1 MAALRIAAGRDTRLP
16 MQIETSQL
24 RIVAPRSQ
32 LNFLDI
38 QSVTL
43 ARPLTPIQ
51 TYGHL
56 SGWMAQRFG
65 WAFRVRDA
73 LSAPFGVRPIRGFSG
88 RTPAAATEGEKLDF
102 FLVEQATPEVLVL
115 TERDRHQDVMT
126 CIACSGGHVTITSS
140 VVTHNG
146 FGRLY
151 MAVVGPTHRVIIRRS
166 LARLKDQANT

>member
-1 MAALRIAAGRDTRLP
+1 

-43 ARPLTPIQ
+43 AEPLSPIQ

-88 RTPAAATEGEKLDF
+88 RKPVAATEGERLDF
-102 FLVEQATPEVLVL
+102 FLVEKATPDVLVL
-115 TERDRHQDVMT
+115 TGRDRHLDVMT
-126 CIACSGGHVTITSS
+126 CIACSGRDVSITSS
-140 VVTHNG
+140 VVTHNA

-151 MAVVGPTHRVIIRRS
+151 MVVVGPMHRVIVRRS
-166 LARLKDQANT
+166 LAHMKDQANTRRT